1 MQDRSQPLSIS
12 YLKLAWLITC
22 SMFNLTVP
30 HFQDSKQKRNCKLL
44 TMKSCTRII
53 NLPRMTTGP
62 LDRTILYR
70 TISSPADR
78 TIARWPV
85 SPAVLPQATSRE
97 NYRTC
102 TFRNFLPNQLAC
114 FASHCWQ
121 TKIKK
126 LPRYL
131 MPYLQFHCLWNL
143 FHISNDL
150 FWNFVN
156 ICKIF
161 QKTPNWVLDT
171 NIAEHKNHIK
181 DLKCRRLDGR

>member
-1 MQDRSQPLSIS
+1 
-12 YLKLAWLITC
+12 
-22 SMFNLTVP
+22 
-30 HFQDSKQKRNCKLL
+30 
-44 TMKSCTRII
+44 MKSCTCII
-53 NLPRMTTGP
+53 KLPKKDHRTTG
-62 LDRTILYR
+62 LDRTIGPSPHLQIGPSR
-70 TISSPADR
+70 GGQLARLSCLKQLQGKITELVLFVISFPI
-78 TIARWPV
+78 T
-85 SPAVLPQATSRE
+85 
-97 NYRTC
+97 
-102 TFRNFLPNQLAC
+102 QLAC